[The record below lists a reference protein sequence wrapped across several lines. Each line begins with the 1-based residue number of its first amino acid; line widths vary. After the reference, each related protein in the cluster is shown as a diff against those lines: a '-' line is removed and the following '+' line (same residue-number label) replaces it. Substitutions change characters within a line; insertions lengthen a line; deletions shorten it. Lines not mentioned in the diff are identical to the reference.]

1 MYGGTRGEMERLIED
16 ANKVKQANGEMADLS
31 IESFADITEA
41 IHIIQTEMGITGTT
55 SLEAEKTITGSIN
68 AMKGAFDN
76 FLNGTGGADALVE
89 TITNVFNNVSDA
101 LIEMLPTLVDGIV
114 QLVNALAPKIPEIIK
129 KLMPSLID
137 GVLDITKGLV
147 KALPQI
153 IDALISSISTIIMA
167 IAEALPDMIPAI
179 IDALIEGLL
188 SILENVDLLI
198 ECGLKLVMGLITG
211 IINAIP
217 KLIEAI
223 PKIIEALI
231 NGLIEGIPKIIE
243 MAPQIIVGIVTGL
256 ISALGKIIEIGAN
269 IISSLWDG
277 ICSMFSQL
285 WEWIKSIPENIF
297 NWLWDGLKSIADI
310 GVRIVEGI
318 WDGICSVAN
327 WLWDKIS
334 GFFEDI
340 WDGICDFFGINSPS
354 KLFRDGL
361 GQYIP
366 QGLAIGIETNL
377 DSVEDAIDDMNG
389 VVMSAFDL
397 QPDISN
403 IGSTYSPETEINVYN
418 SFETDPLGQMVANVK
433 TFSGGAKNDYN
444 WGAGV

>member
-1 MYGGTRGEMERLIED
+1 MERLIAD
-16 ANKVKQANGEMADLS
+16 ANKVKEANGEMADLS

-167 IAEALPDMIPAI
+167 IAEALPDMIPTI

-211 IINAIP
+211 II
-217 KLIEAI
+217 
-223 PKIIEALI
+223 
-231 NGLIEGIPKIIE
+231 IEGIPKIIE

-354 KLFRDGL
+354 KLFEEGL

-403 IGSTYSPETEINVYN
+403 MGSTYSPETEINVYN